1 MAELN
6 TTKAR
11 QGRTGRPVLYV
22 LLGGLAL
29 ALIVFAG
36 LGIYGSVL
44 PDQNIGG
51 VQNSNVSAAPAT
63 PTDTTSSTVTPSQA
77 NNSAAVPLGTGTR
90 P

>member
-22 LLGGLAL
+22 LIAGLAL
-29 ALIVFAG
+29 CLVVFAG
-36 LGIYGSVL
+36 LGIYGSSQ

-51 VQNSNVSAAPAT
+51 VDNSGATAAPAS
-63 PTDTTSSTVTPSQA
+63 PTSSGGTTTTPGQTNSSGTVAPA
-77 NNSAAVPLGTGTR
+77 N
-90 P
+90 

>member
-6 TTKAR
+6 TNKAR

-29 ALIVFAG
+29 ALVVFAG

-44 PDQNIGG
+44 PDQNING
-51 VQNSNVSAAPAT
+51 VQNSDVSAAPAT
-63 PTDTTSSTVTPSQA
+63 STETTSSTVSPSQA
-77 NNSAAVPLGTGTR
+77 NNSVATPGGTGQ

>member
-1 MAELN
+1 MTDLN
-6 TTKAR
+6 TNKAR

-29 ALIVFAG
+29 ALVVFAG

-51 VQNSNVSAAPAT
+51 VENSDVSTAPAT
-63 PTDTTSSTVTPSQA
+63 PTGTTGSTVTPGQA
-77 NNSAAVPLGTGTR
+77 NNGAATPAGGTTQ
-90 P
+90 